1 MGSIYFGGNEI
12 FGLCYNGS
20 TGVSAMYNGQLVW
33 PVGPTPPY
41 TPTKPY
47 LVFRFHDS
55 SFNPNNVSVLK
66 LNGTWTMVEG
76 SAYND
81 WYWECDYFY
90 DPGTGS
96 YLYGWPAV
104 FGSTSSPPVG
114 KLTEAK
120 LGPGNTC
127 EIIGY
132 GNLTADPNGHV
143 LESLD
148 RAFAGCTYLISCV
161 TIQTPNTLL
170 NVGGTFTG
178 CVNMEDGMLDQY
190 TYWSTYGT
198 NISNHSGTFTDA
210 GSDTVSG
217 LAELDQIPVGWGGNL
232 VPVSTL
238 MTSARTKWKTN
249 YDTWKITGN
258 APTWTDVA
266 DGMYLFTEASVS
278 SYAGVSM
285 NRTRIGKFN
294 GLITASSAALYF
306 YPCFMQHDS
315 AGILWAVTTRLPNDH
330 LEPSEANRDMP
341 GTLDYNTFGPF
352 GNEYGTYDS
361 SADVYFCFL
370 VTNVPIADWTGLT
383 DAYGVLYNSNFK
395 TDGGFRWYF

>member
-1 MGSIYFGGNEI
+1 MSLVWNGQEI
-12 FGLCYNGS
+12 AGLVLNGS
-20 TGVSAMYNGQLVW
+20 TVSACYNGQLVW

-47 LVFRFHDS
+47 LVFRFHDA
-55 SFNPNNVSVLK
+55 SFNPNHVSGLK
-66 LNGTWTMVEG
+66 YYGTWTMVEG

-81 WYWECDYFY
+81 WYWECDYFVNT
-90 DPGTGS
+90 GTGS
-96 YLYGWPAV
+96 SLYGWPAA

-114 KLTEAK
+114 KLTPNY
-120 LGPGNTC
+120 LGTGNTC

-132 GNLTADPNGHV
+132 GNLTVGT

-148 RAFAGCTYLISCV
+148 RTFAGCTYLISCV
-161 TIQTPNTLL
+161 TIQTPNTLI
-170 NVGGTFTG
+170 NVGGTFSE

-198 NISNHSGTFTDA
+198 NITNHSGTFANA

-238 MTSARTKWKTN
+238 MTSSRVRWKSN

-266 DGMYLFTEASVS
+266 NGLYLFTEASVS
-278 SYAGVSM
+278 AYAGVSM
-285 NRTRIGKFN
+285 NRNRISKFN
-294 GLITASSAALYF
+294 SLVTTGALYF
-306 YPCFMQHDS
+306 YPCFMQHTS
-315 AGILWAVTTRLPNDH
+315 GLITWAVTTSLPNDH
-330 LEPSEANRDMP
+330 LEANEGNRDMP
-341 GTLDYNTFGPF
+341 GTLDYNTYGPF
-352 GNEYGTYDS
+352 EHEYGTYDS

-370 VTNVPIADWTGLT
+370 VTSVPISTWLGLD
-383 DAYGVLYNSNFK
+383 DANGYGVLYNSNFK

>member
-1 MGSIYFGGNEI
+1 MGLSWGGNEV

-47 LVFRFHDS
+47 LVFRFNEG
-55 SFNPNNVSVLK
+55 SFNPNSSALRNT
-66 LNGTWTMVEG
+66 GTWTKVEG

-81 WYWECDYFY
+81 WYWECDYFVNS
-90 DPGTGS
+90 GTGS
-96 YLYGWPAV
+96 YMYGWPAA
-104 FGSTSSPPVG
+104 FGSTSSPPTG
-114 KLTEAK
+114 LLTPEK
-120 LGPGNTC
+120 LGSGNTC

-132 GNLTADPNGHV
+132 GNLTVGT

-148 RAFAGCTYLISCV
+148 RTFAGCTYLISCV

-198 NISNHSGTFTDA
+198 NITNHSGTFTNA
-210 GSDTVSG
+210 GSGTPTG
-217 LAELDQIPVGWGGNL
+217 LYELDQIPVGWGGNL

-238 MTSARTKWKTN
+238 MTSSRVKWKSN
-249 YDTWKITGN
+249 YDTWAITGN
-258 APTWTDVA
+258 APTWTDVVN
-266 DGMYLFTEASVS
+266 GMYLFTEASVS

-285 NRTRIGKFN
+285 NRSRISKFN
-294 GLITASSAALYF
+294 SLVTTTTAALYF
-306 YPCFMQHDS
+306 YPCFMQHGS
-315 AGILWAVTTRLPNDH
+315 GSITWAVTTSLPNDH
-330 LEPSEANRDMP
+330 LDLNEGNRDMP
-341 GTLDYNTFGPF
+341 GTLDYNTYGPF
-352 GNEYGTYDS
+352 ENEYGDYDS
-361 SADVYFCFL
+361 LSDVFFCFL
-370 VTNVPIADWTGLT
+370 VTNVPIADWTGLS
-383 DAYGVLYNSNFK
+383 DAYGVLYNGNFK